1 VQVLVVLQ
9 PIGRIQQVDPPG
21 HGAKQ
26 PRVGRGHAVDHQ
38 PQEEGQAG
46 RWIGDVDR
54 LPAPPAGPV
63 AVLGGDRPVALAD
76 VLAHRRVKTPG
87 QIMVVGG
94 DRQQV
99 GQGEPVV
106 QGHRGAEGEAGVSGG
121 VVRPPERPGHGI
133 LWSAEALER
142 YRVR

>member
-1 VQVLVVLQ
+1 VASAAVVHAARACSIWLREGPGTKGAEQVEGQGVQVLVILQ

-38 PQEEGQAG
+38 PQEEGQAA

-63 AVLGGDRPVALAD
+63 AVLGGDRPLALAD
-76 VLAHRRVKTPG
+76 VLAQRRVKTPG

-106 QGHRGAEGEAGVSGG
+106 
-121 VVRPPERPGHGI
+121 
-133 LWSAEALER
+133 
-142 YRVR
+142 